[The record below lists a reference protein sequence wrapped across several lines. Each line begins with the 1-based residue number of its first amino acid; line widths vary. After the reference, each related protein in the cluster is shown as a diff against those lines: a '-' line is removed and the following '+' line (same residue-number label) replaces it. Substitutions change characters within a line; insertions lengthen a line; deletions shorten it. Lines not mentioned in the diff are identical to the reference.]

1 MFRKLISII
10 FLVFLSSG
18 FVRAD
23 YESAMAAYDA
33 GDYETSVALLIPL
46 AEVGDAQAQNNLGV
60 MYVEGQGVPQDYTE
74 ALKWYRKAVAQ
85 GDAIAQTNLGAMYHH
100 GYGLQKDNVQAYAW
114 IGIAAANGYADA
126 VQSRNYLET
135 QLTPNKLEEA
145 RQLARELWDKYG
157 NTGIYFWMYFVAIMI
172 VVDVVLI
179 FGWLWSITGEQDPNE

>member
-46 AEVGDAQAQNNLGV
+46 AEVGDAQAQ
-60 MYVEGQGVPQDYTE
+60 
-74 ALKWYRKAVAQ
+74 
-85 GDAIAQTNLGAMYHH
+85 TNLGAMYHH

-135 QLTPNKLEEA
+135 QLTPNELEEA